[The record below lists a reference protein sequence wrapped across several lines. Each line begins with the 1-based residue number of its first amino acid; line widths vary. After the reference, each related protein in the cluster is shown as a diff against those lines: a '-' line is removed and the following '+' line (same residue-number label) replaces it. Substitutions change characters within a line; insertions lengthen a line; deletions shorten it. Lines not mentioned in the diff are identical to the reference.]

1 MTQADMTQA
10 NKTLANKTLA
20 PKTVVLLLFP
30 DVEVLDFAGPFEVF
44 SVAAQSVTPPPFRV
58 LTVAATREPLRA
70 VGGLHVTTDHDLE
83 SCPQADILLIPGGN
97 GSRKAMRDDK
107 IMAWVA
113 GQIAG
118 AEIVA
123 SICTGALIL
132 GKLGLLDGLRATT
145 HWTAIEELRAL
156 SPRIDVQP
164 TARYIDNGKVLT
176 SGGITAGIDM
186 SLYLVKRLAGQKLVD
201 LVLEE
206 MEYDWRLKAAG

>member
-1 MTQADMTQA
+1 MPTQQ
-10 NKTLANKTLA
+10 
-20 PKTVVLLLFP
+20 KTVALLLFP

-44 SVAAQSVTPPPFRV
+44 SVAAQSIDPAPFRV
-58 LTVAATREPLRA
+58 LTVAASKSQLTA
-70 VGGLHVTTDHDLE
+70 IGGLKVVPDHDLT
-83 SCPQADILLIPGGN
+83 SCPQADVLLIPGGN

-113 GQIAG
+113 RQAQG

-123 SICTGALIL
+123 SICTGALLL

-156 SPRIDVQP
+156 SDKIDVQP
-164 TARYIDNGKVLT
+164 QARFIDNGKYLT

-186 SLYLVKRLAGQKLVD
+186 SLYLVKRLGGEKLVD
-201 LVLEE
+201 LVIRE
-206 MEYDWRLKAAG
+206 MEYDWRLQKAG